1 MAQPVQQQQRR
12 RRGGSLAVLLL
23 LAALLLSLSLLARV
37 DAAAAAAA
45 TVSAANLDWKEGA
58 VAVATPLGQE
68 AVAAAEEEEGDRP
81 PERVEMESINDYGQ
95 VGANNRHNPHP

>member
-1 MAQPVQQQQRR
+1 MAQQQRRR
-12 RRGGSLAVLLL
+12 RRGGSLAVLLLLLL

-45 TVSAANLDWKEGA
+45 TVSSANLDWNEGE

-68 AVAAAEEEEGDRP
+68 AVAAAEEEGDRP

-95 VGANNRHNPHP
+95 ASANNRHNPHP

>member
-1 MAQPVQQQQRR
+1 MAQQQRRR

-23 LAALLLSLSLLARV
+23 LLLLGALLLSLSLLARV
-37 DAAAAAAA
+37 DAAAA
-45 TVSAANLDWKEGA
+45 TVSSANLDWNEGE

-68 AVAAAEEEEGDRP
+68 AVAAAEEEGDRP

-95 VGANNRHNPHP
+95 ASANNRHNPHP

>member
-1 MAQPVQQQQRR
+1 MAQQQRRR
-12 RRGGSLAVLLL
+12 RRGGSLAVLLLLLL

-37 DAAAAAAA
+37 DAAA
-45 TVSAANLDWKEGA
+45 TVSAANLDWNEGE

-68 AVAAAEEEEGDRP
+68 AVAAAEEEGDRP

-95 VGANNRHNPHP
+95 ASANNRHNPHP

>member
-1 MAQPVQQQQRR
+1 MAQQQRRR

-45 TVSAANLDWKEGA
+45 TVSSANLDWNEGE

-68 AVAAAEEEEGDRP
+68 AVAAAEEGDRP

-95 VGANNRHNPHP
+95 ASANNRHNPHP